1 MAEQERAYPLR
12 LEKECMQKIR
22 VLSAEGRRSINMQ
35 LCMAVETYLKDYEA
49 KYGPIAISKE

>member
-1 MAEQERAYPLR
+1 
-12 LEKECMQKIR
+12 MQKIR

>member
-1 MAEQERAYPLR
+1 MQEQSYSLR
-12 LEKECMQKIR
+12 LDKENMDKIK
-22 VLSAEGRRSINMQ
+22 VLAAEGRRSINMQ